1 MIQLRPLG
9 ARRRGC
15 GLALALALVSRAAGA
30 AEPAEAA
37 SGITIGA
44 EARGVRES
52 ETVDGG
58 ATRERFFNVA
68 EPKVD
73 ALWPS
78 PALRVVLRYHPMI
91 FIPVRSLGDRSFAQS
106 KTTVLHVGDLEL
118 SSRPAR
124 WLILE
129 ASDELRAA
137 PLRFTEPIDA
147 PDRLEQT
154 NDARARIIARRGRKG
169 GVELGLEGHRFDV
182 AHGLITETD
191 ENGNG
196 IVDPNEDPNG
206 NGVFDRGLKPS
217 FSEGLGSA
225 TLWRRLSL
233 VDEVRLFGA
242 ASSRQYD
249 DLLRDNYLSERIGI
263 EATHRARETLDVH
276 LRVAAVQYQFDRRDD
291 LTGYDGALSASLQA
305 TRSLQLELSG
315 GGQRTL
321 DPAGNPAEIRD
332 AALTAHQEIPRG
344 FALEFQARLAR
355 FRTPGVK
362 SSSYPETDSGSVGG
376 EASLPL
382 HRSLRLKA
390 GVRVW
395 RGGGKRVQWT
405 TNELAFVG
413 VSWE

>member
-1 MIQLRPLG
+1 MTHLRHLG
-9 ARRRGC
+9 AGRFA
-15 GLALALALVSRAAGA
+15 LALALALFSRAAGA
-30 AEPAEAA
+30 AEPA

-52 ETVDGG
+52 ESVDGG
-58 ATRERFFNVA
+58 ATRERFFNVV
-68 EPKVD
+68 EPKIG

-78 PALRVVLRYHPMI
+78 PALRLVLRYHPMI
-91 FIPVRSLGDRSFAQS
+91 FIPVRSLGDRRFAQS
-106 KTTVLHVGDLEL
+106 ETTVFHVGDLEI

-129 ASDELRAA
+129 ATDELRAA
-137 PLRFTEPIDA
+137 PLRFTEAIDA

-154 NDARARIIARRGRKG
+154 NDARARIIARRGRRG

-191 ENGNG
+191 DNGNG
-196 IVDPNEDPNG
+196 VVDPSEDLNG
-206 NGVFDRGLKPS
+206 NSVFDRGLKPS

-225 TLWRRLSL
+225 ALWRRLSL

-242 ASSRQYD
+242 GSARQYD
-249 DLLRDNYLSERIGI
+249 DLPRDNYVSERIGI

-276 LRVAAVQYQFDRRDD
+276 LRVAVVQYQFDRRDD

-305 TRSLQLELSG
+305 TRTLQLELSG
-315 GGQRTL
+315 GGQRTV
-321 DPAGNPAEIRD
+321 DPAGNPAEIRE

-344 FALEFQARLAR
+344 FALELQARLAR

-362 SSSYPETDSGSVGG
+362 SSSYPETDSGSLGG
-376 EASLPL
+376 EASMPL
-382 HRSLRLKA
+382 HGSLRLKA

-395 RGGGKRVQWT
+395 RGGGKRVQWI